1 MFNLHETFQ
10 IKVYD
15 NMHNVV
21 NTETFNAYPT
31 VEQIQNTILAK
42 NNGVYAKVEKRYYTS
57 NTNKESHM
65 D

>member
-1 MFNLHETFQ
+1 
-10 IKVYD
+10 
-15 NMHNVV
+15 MHNVV

-42 NNGVYAKVEKRYYTS
+42 NNGVYAKVEKRYYTT
-57 NTNKESHM
+57 NTNKESHI